1 LEGNGFEQVYNMQGG
16 INAWDG
22 LVAKGTPESGVAYF
36 SPATR
41 PEELIALAWHLEDG
55 TWKFYSGLCSLR
67 PDQEA
72 DDIYRKL
79 AEAEENHKALLRELF
94 RECSGNKLIDG
105 FPDSMISSGKEAI
118 MEGGIPVGEALTWAG
133 GKQAVQVVEFA
144 LSLEAAALDLYI
156 RMERRVGDDPSSKV
170 FLVLARE
177 EKQHLEMLSSLFAV
191 ISHESS

>member
-1 LEGNGFEQVYNMQGG
+1 MQGG

-55 TWKFYSGLCSLR
+55 TRKFYSGLRSIPL
-67 PDQEA
+67 DQKA
-72 DDIYRKL
+72 DDLYRKL
-79 AEAEENHKALLRELF
+79 AKAEENHQAFLRELF
-94 RECSGNKLIDG
+94 REFSGDKSVEG
-105 FPDSMISSGKEAI
+105 FPDSVISSGKEAI
-118 MEGGIPVGEALTWAG
+118 MEGGIRVEEALTWAV
-133 GKQAVQVVEFA
+133 GKQSAHVIEFA

-156 RMERRVGDDPSSKV
+156 RMERRVDDDRSSKV

-177 EKQHLEMLSSLFAV
+177 EKQHLEMLGSLFENLTKAKTTGK
-191 ISHESS
+191 